1 MAKKFENHTF
11 AGLQRDVSVSKHP
24 VTFLYDARNIRLTAR
39 EGKDTLLSI
48 TNEKGTED
56 TKVTIQG
63 TYLGHCLL
71 NNYLVVFSAD
81 KTSTPY
87 ADYIYRIDLSVSSLT
102 KVTLFKG
109 KLNFQ
114 LDHPLDVVGSFESST
129 VQKVYWTDN
138 YNQPR
143 VINICSIG
151 KYPTNQNY
159 NYSVYTSLDF
169 VPELQLNETVTVQ
182 KMLGAT
188 GMFAPGVIQYAFTYY
203 NKYGQESNIFYTT
216 PLLYTSY
223 KERGASPEDKVENAF
238 RITVNSVDKNFD
250 YLRIYSIQ
258 RTSLNGTPICKR
270 IQDIDL
276 TSLGNGTSVSYID
289 NGYSGDTVD
298 PTELLYKGGEVVKAE
313 TIEQKDG
320 TLFLGGIT
328 IERNSLET
336 LRQSIQGQ
344 LANNLSAWD
353 RKITGTY
360 VSDAPYYYANQLTIT
375 TSSEKQRTSS
385 GGITSYVNTNK
396 TVPCGGFKFGD
407 YYRCGIQFQH
417 KTGKWSDPI
426 WVGDYQIKSFPSV
439 SYSTVVLPC
448 IELNLPRNITGAA
461 YAAGYR
467 RVRPVVVF
475 PQMQDRLCV
484 CQGVANPTMYTPNH
498 RNTDKDLYAQSS
510 WFFRPYYASE
520 NNSVDASTGSV
531 RPTSHDTLPY
541 AEKSIRQG
549 FPGSEDTQAWIPSR
563 IRQIEI
569 QGHFLD
575 GNKFRVDTNF
585 FTFHSPDVEFDDSL
599 QTLDFTDVRGNYIGD
614 ARIDYTLSD
623 IDIQTETPTVS
634 NAGSGFVHKAFNM
647 GGAYGIVAGL
657 FYDDYILDD
666 WEDKIAM
673 SKERN
678 SPFKWFVYP
687 WHKSGS
693 LNNDCTRPANFGTQT
708 AKLKKKVISN
718 LRYMHTEYTS
728 YSQNSDY
735 YSNFNY
741 YYNYDNFTFTVE
753 STQVSPQLFSSDQPT
768 ILKIG
773 NKIYQ
778 GNIDTSIIPDNA
790 DGVYFAF
797 SGSNLDSKDVVT
809 PFTAT
814 SAYYYKTFSKD
825 PDNNDNEGVYHW
837 ENNEWKLKNGDYGD
851 HYVDIVMKK
860 EPVRMKYK
868 STPHIIFG
876 AYSTSTIADYTQ
888 KSGNLPIVE
897 IRRTVPSNMFGGN
910 SDDALKENTWIP
922 CGEPTAITSSTSG
935 TEYIHYIYGDTYF
948 QRYDCLK
955 TYPFTRED
963 PNQIVEIGSFMLETR
978 VNIDGRYDRNRGQSN
993 NMNMS
998 PQNFNLINKVYS
1010 QQDNFFNYKIL
1021 PEDYYDNNSFPNQIT
1036 WTKEKQT
1043 NADIDLWTNVTLAS
1057 TYDMDGSKGAITS
1070 LNTWKDQIFCFQ
1082 KKGVS
1087 NILFNSRVQI
1097 PTSDDVP
1104 IEISNSYK
1112 VDGYRYISD
1121 GIGCNTKLQVKE
1133 TTSGIYFIDSVS
1145 GHLHHVGDGIRDV
1158 AAGSNMTTWFREH
1171 GKDTQRLFY
1180 DDVNHD
1186 LYVVQENTALCFSEL
1201 LSQFTSF
1208 MDYGDTSLIESCDQ
1222 NVFTM
1227 KDGKLFKMFS
1237 GEYCDF
1243 FGTYQTVNNNE
1254 VYVPNNKPWGL
1265 TFISNGSTEG
1275 MTDKV
1280 FTNLEFRACVDGDGV
1295 LETVIPEGETDPVE
1309 TGKFIFNLP
1318 VDYIETWN
1326 EYQHGFANLED
1337 RNGSAGFQ
1345 HHNEDGDATLKRKF
1359 RIWRCDIP
1367 RNNCQLGEPEE
1378 GETWPYPYST
1388 DASLGIS
1395 RHIRKPLDRM
1405 RNPWLYIKLQKNAAG
1420 TGTTLKRT
1428 ELHDMVV
1435 TYFS

>member
-48 TNEKGTED
+48 TNERGTMD
-56 TKVTIQG
+56 TKVSVYG
-63 TYLGHCLL
+63 EHLGHCLL
-71 NNYLVVFSAD
+71 NQFLVVFS
-81 KTSTPY
+81 KTSNN
-87 ADYIYRIDLSVSSLT
+87 DYITRIDLSTNPPSSTILYGEHSQET
-102 KVTLFKG
+102 T
-109 KLNFQ
+109 LNF
-114 LDHPLDVVGSFESST
+114 DSSHPIDAIGSYESEQI
-129 VQKVYWTDN
+129 QKVYWTDN

-143 VINICSIG
+143 MINIAETSSNVLEA
-151 KYPTNQNY
+151 YNQ
-159 NYSVYTSLDF
+159 TSFDF

-182 KMLGAT
+182 KMLGAN

-203 NKYGQESNIFYTT
+203 RKYGQESNIFYTT
-216 PLLYTSY
+216 PLYYLSY

-238 RITVNSVDKNFD
+238 KITVNSVDKNFD

-258 RTSLNGTPICKR
+258 RTSLNGAPICKR

-276 TSLGNGTSVSYID
+276 TSLGSGTSVSYID

-344 LANNLSAWD
+344 LADNLSAWD
-353 RKITGTY
+353 RKIVSTHI
-360 VSDAPYYYANQLTIT
+360 SDAPYYYDNQLTV
-375 TSSEKQRTSS
+375 TSNIERQRTST
-385 GGITSYVNTNK
+385 GTITNYISTNK

-417 KTGKWSDPI
+417 KNGKWSDPI
-426 WVGDYQIKSFPSV
+426 WVGDYQV
-439 SYSTVVLPC
+439 SGRPGINGNEVTLPC
-448 IELNLPRNITGAA
+448 IELGLPRIYTEQA
-461 YAAGYR
+461 YNDGYR
-467 RVRPVVVF
+467 RIRPVVVF
-475 PQMQDRLCV
+475 PQMQDRV
-484 CQGVANPTMYTPNH
+484 TICQGVANPTMYTTNH
-498 RNTDKDLYAQSS
+498 RYTDNDLYAQSS
-510 WFFRPYYASE
+510 WFFRPDYGIE
-520 NNSVDASTGSV
+520 DQVRESVGTV
-531 RPTSHDTLPY
+531 FPTSAGTLKY
-541 AEKSIRQG
+541 ARQNIKNNYPISGEGVWSPETTNIR
-549 FPGSEDTQAWIPSR
+549 TV
-563 IRQIEI
+563 EI
-569 QGHFLD
+569 QGCFKTANQFTVDWSFL
-575 GNKFRVDTNF
+575 
-585 FTFHSPDVEFDDSL
+585 TFHSPEIEFEDSIE
-599 QTLDFTDVRGNYIGD
+599 TLDFTEVVGYHIGN
-614 ARIDYTLSD
+614 ARFDYTISD
-623 IDIQTETPTVS
+623 IDIQTETPTAS
-634 NAGSGFVHKAFNM
+634 SAGSGFIHKSFISSGNF
-647 GGAYGIVAGL
+647 GGHGIVAGL
-657 FYDDYILDD
+657 FYDDFLLDD
-666 WEDKIAM
+666 WDEKIE
-673 SKERN
+673 KDGETK

-693 LNNDCTRPANFGTQT
+693 LNNDCTRPTNLGTQT

-718 LRYMHTEYTS
+718 LRYANTINAGTTNYF
-728 YSQNSDY
+728 NFA
-735 YSNFNY
+735 SN
-741 YYNYDNFTFTVE
+741 T
-753 STQVSPQLFSSDQPT
+753 SPQLFSSDQTT
-768 ILKIG
+768 ILKT
-773 NKIYQ
+773 NSKIYQ
-778 GNIDTSIIPDNA
+778 GNIDTSLIPDYA
-790 DGVYFAF
+790 DGVYCAYA
-797 SGSNLDSKDVVT
+797 GNGMYQEHVDT
-809 PFTAT
+809 PFNEHDVDH
-814 SAYYYKTFSKD
+814 YYKTFSKD
-825 PDNNDNEGVYHW
+825 PDNPDEEGLYRWVSSMGLWYPMLEHF
-837 ENNEWKLKNGDYGD
+837 GDK
-851 HYVDIVMKK
+851 YVDIVMKK

-868 STPHIIFG
+868 STPHIIFETSQYSSFSAG
-876 AYSTSTIADYTQ
+876 RSLPIMEVRRDISTSAKQTAFQNI
-888 KSGNLPIVE
+888 I
-897 IRRTVPSNMFGGN
+897 FGGT

-922 CGEPTAITSSTSG
+922 CGEPTSISSSNSG
-935 TEYIHYIYGDTYF
+935 IEYVHYIYGDTYF

-963 PNQIVEIGSFMLETR
+963 LNQIVEIGSFMLETH

-993 NMNMS
+993 NLNMT

-1010 QQDNFFNYKIL
+1010 QQDNFFSYKIL
-1021 PEDYYDNNSFPNQIT
+1021 PEDYYNNNSFTNQIT

-1097 PTSDDVP
+1097 PTSDEVP

-1171 GKDTQRLFY
+1171 GKNTQRLFY

-1208 MDYGDTSLIESCDQ
+1208 MDYGNTSLIESCDQ

-1280 FTNLEFRACVDGDGV
+1280 FTNLEFRACVDGDGT

-1345 HHNEDGDATLKRKF
+1345 HHNEDGDAPLKRKF

>member
-48 TNEKGTED
+48 TNEKGTVD
-56 TKVTIQG
+56 TSVSVPG

-71 NNYLVVFSAD
+71 NHYLVVFSTD
-81 KTSTPY
+81 RTNNSG
-87 ADYIYRIDLSVSSLT
+87 ADYIYRVDLSTVNPDTHSAT
-102 KVTLFKG
+102 VATLFTGNLKFNLG
-109 KLNFQ
+109 
-114 LDHPLDVVGSFESST
+114 HPIDAIGSFESST
-129 VQKVYWTDN
+129 IQKVYWTDN

-143 VINICSIG
+143 VINICSVG

-159 NYSVYTSLDF
+159 SNSVYTKFDF

-182 KMLGAT
+182 KILGAN

-203 NKYGQESNIFYTT
+203 NKYGQESNIFHTT
-216 PLLYTSY
+216 PLYYISY

-238 RITVNSVDKNFD
+238 RIKVKGVDLNFD

-276 TSLGNGTSVSYID
+276 SGNLETESNKKVVYYTD
-289 NGYSGDTVD
+289 NGYSGDTID
-298 PTELLYKGGEVVKAE
+298 PTELMYKGGEVITAE

-328 IERNSLET
+328 
-336 LRQSIQGQ
+336 
-344 LANNLSAWD
+344 LSQDEEWSDLKDDVKNTSFSFSTSHREIYA
-353 RKITGTY
+353 TE
-360 VSDAPYYYANQLTIT
+360 VSTSGYAYYNQLT
-375 TSSEKQRTSS
+375 SFSDS
-385 GGITSYVNTNK
+385 GKSVS
-396 TVPCGGFKFGD
+396 VPCGSFKVGD
-407 YYRCGIQFQH
+407 YYRLGIQFQY
-417 KTGKWSDPI
+417 KTGKWSEPI
-426 WVGDYQIKSFPSV
+426 YLNNYQIRKASTSGQYATVCPCVSGNSVYLPTVTTSLNSTLARSF
-439 SYSTVVLPC
+439 Y
-448 IELNLPRNITGAA
+448 N
-461 YAAGYR
+461 AGYR
-467 RVRPVVVF
+467 KVRPVVVF
-475 PQMQDRLCV
+475 PQMQDRLTI
-484 CQGVANPTMYTPNH
+484 CQGVVNPSLFTDNH
-498 RNTDKDLYAQSS
+498 RDTTNNNSSPDLWAQSS
-510 WFFRPYYASE
+510 WFFRPWSSSSGTGGA
-520 NNSVDASTGSV
+520 VDGDCAV
-531 RPTSHDTLPY
+531 RPCAKGGLIYTGRG
-541 AEKSIRQG
+541 I
-549 FPGSEDTQAWIPSR
+549 
-563 IRQIEI
+563 
-569 QGHFLD
+569 
-575 GNKFRVDTNF
+575 DTNVPDQGNVPYNPDTKNIRLVEVQGDF
-585 FTFHSPDVEFDDSL
+585 VASNQFTTDWTFLTFHSPEIEFDDSL
-599 QTLDFTDVRGNYIGD
+599 AL
-614 ARIDYTLSD
+614 IDYTDVNSRHVGNATFSRTFSD
-623 IDIQTETPTVS
+623 IDIQTETPTIGNS
-634 NAGSGFVHKAFNM
+634 SSGFVHKSFNKS
-647 GGAYGIVAGL
+647 GAYGIGAGL

-666 WEDKIAM
+666 WDGDGGTIA
-673 SKERN
+673 KDDDIQ
-678 SPFKWFVYP
+678 SPFKWFVFP
-687 WHKSGS
+687 WQKSGS
-693 LNNDCTRPANFGTQT
+693 LNNDINRPAGKGTQT

-718 LRYMHTEYTS
+718 LRYANTLYNSGWYDSTSQIPS
-728 YSQNSDY
+728 YSFRSI
-735 YSNFNY
+735 
-741 YYNYDNFTFTVE
+741 
-753 STQVSPQLFSSDQPT
+753 PQLFSSDQTT
-768 ILKIG
+768 ILKLNG
-773 NKIYQ
+773 RVYQ
-778 GNIDTSIIPDNA
+778 GNIDTSLIPDYA
-790 DGVYFAF
+790 DGVYCAYA
-797 SGSNLDSKDVVT
+797 NHSKLKDNKNIKT
-809 PFTAT
+809 EFNCTN
-814 SAYYYKTFSKD
+814 YYKTYSLD
-825 PDNNDNEGVYHW
+825 PDQENNAGLYHW
-837 ENNEWKLKNGDYGD
+837 NGSNKWEVVEGYFGD
-851 HYVDIVMKK
+851 QFIDLVMKK

-868 STPHIIFG
+868 SAPHLVLDQYNQ
-876 AYSTSTIADYTQ
+876 YSI
-888 KSGNLPIVE
+888 GNDQLPVVE
-897 IRRTVPSNMFGGN
+897 IRRTNISTSNLFGGT
-910 SDDALKENTWIP
+910 SADALRENTWVP
-922 CGEPTAITSSTSG
+922 CGEAVSITGNSSVPI
-935 TEYIHYIYGDTYF
+935 EYTYGDTYF

-955 TYPFTRED
+955 TYPFTKED
-963 PNQIVEIGSFMLETR
+963 PNQIVEIGSFMLETH
-978 VNIDGRYDRNRGQSN
+978 VNIDGRYDRNRGQMN
-993 NMNMS
+993 NLNMT
-998 PQNFNLINKVYS
+998 PQNFNLFNPVYN
-1010 QQDNFFNYKIL
+1010 QIDNFFNYKIL

-1112 VDGYRYISD
+1112 VDGHRYISD

-1208 MDYGDTSLIESCDQ
+1208 MDYGNTSLIESCDQ

-1243 FGTYQTVNNNE
+1243 FGTYQTVNNSE

-1280 FTNLEFRACVDGDGV
+1280 FTNLEFRACVDGDGA

-1337 RNGSAGFQ
+1337 RNGNAGFQ